1 MFYQLSVGLKKVH
14 SKNKMYPE
22 MQHAVAD
29 PFFIPPNGWKIVAA
43 IQIQG
48 FGLQTVLYIETHDT

>member
-1 MFYQLSVGLKKVH
+1 MFDGLVAGGRKCFKHDLLLCVFDQLSVGLKKVH

-29 PFFIPPNGWKIVAA
+29 PFFIPPNG
-43 IQIQG
+43 
-48 FGLQTVLYIETHDT
+48 